1 MLSFLMGAG
10 WHAWSTQN
18 SKYAVSLKYLIKE
31 LSYEVDVY
39 MLINMKVFYKLI
51 VLFLMGLTRHAYVTQ
66 VKFQSLCDILR
77 KKSRIKL
84 GA

>member
-1 MLSFLMGAG
+1 MGAG

>member
-1 MLSFLMGAG
+1 MGAG

-66 VKFQSLCDILR
+66 VKFQSLFDILR

>member
-1 MLSFLMGAG
+1 MGAG

-77 KKSRIKL
+77 KKSIIKL

>member
-1 MLSFLMGAG
+1 MGAG

-18 SKYAVSLKYLIKE
+18 SKYAMSLKYLIKE

>member
-1 MLSFLMGAG
+1 MGAG
-10 WHAWSTQN
+10 RHAWSTQN